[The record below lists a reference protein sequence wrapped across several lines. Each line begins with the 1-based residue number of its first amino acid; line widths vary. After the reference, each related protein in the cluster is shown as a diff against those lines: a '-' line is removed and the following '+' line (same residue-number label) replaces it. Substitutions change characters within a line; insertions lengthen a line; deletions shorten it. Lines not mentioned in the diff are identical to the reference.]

1 MSVRSLSGARLVAVV
16 CAAQVLVQI
25 GAFFWPALLPTMMPL
40 WGLTNSEAGWITAI
54 FYAAYLVAVPILVTL
69 TDRVDA
75 KRVYL
80 FGVGCMFAG
89 HLLFGMFAEGFWS
102 ALATRALTGIGWAGT
117 YMTGLKLLADQV
129 DEKLMSRAVT
139 GHAASIGISGA
150 LSFSCAGLLADFYG
164 WRSAFLVAALS
175 AGAAWS
181 IAALAVP
188 RRRQPAPPSGEGP
201 GLFDFRPVLRNRSA
215 MAYALAYCIH
225 TLEMNALRGWGVAFL
240 AYVATSTGAG
250 GTQFSPALVVTVLG
264 LIGTAAS
271 VLGNETAIR
280 WGRRK
285 LIGFAMMASV
295 VVGGSIGFLGSTS
308 YPVAVA
314 LLLLYGFVVWL
325 DSSSLTAGTAGTA
338 EPSRRGATLAVHS
351 MLGYAGGFVGPLM
364 IGFTLDLAGGMSRV
378 AWSAAFL
385 VVAILMLLALVA
397 FWLIRPREL
406 AGDRG
411 EP

>member
-1 MSVRSLSGARLVAVV
+1 MPARSLSGGRLVAVV

-40 WGLTNSEAGWITAI
+40 WGLTNSEAGWVTAI

-69 TDRVDA
+69 TDRIDA
-75 KRVYL
+75 KLVYL
-80 FGVGCMFAG
+80 FGVGCTIAG
-89 HLLFGMFAEGFWS
+89 HLLFGMLADGFWS

-129 DEKLMSRAVT
+129 DAKLMSRAVT

-150 LSFSCAGLLADFYG
+150 LSFSCAGLLADLYG

-175 AGAAWS
+175 AGAAWL
-181 IAALAVP
+181 IAALSVP
-188 RRRQPAPPSGEGP
+188 RRKQPAPPSGDEP

-240 AYVATSTGAG
+240 AYVALSTGAG
-250 GTQFSPALVVTVLG
+250 ETRLSPTLVVTVLG

-285 LIGFAMMASV
+285 LIAFAMIASI
-295 VVGGSIGFLGSTS
+295 VVGGSIGFLGTAS
-308 YPVAVA
+308 YPVAVV
-314 LLLLYGFVVWL
+314 LLLLYGFIVWL
-325 DSSSLTAGTAGTA
+325 DSSSLTAGAAGTA

-378 AWSAAFL
+378 AWGAAFL
-385 VVAILMLLALVA
+385 VVALLMLLALAA

-411 EP
+411 EN